1 MMRSAKLLA
10 LLFFCVALAGC
21 VTVETQP
28 FNKEAYSRIK
38 TIVILPAPAVPDYSI
53 NILHHPG
60 ASFGLIGGLVAAAE
74 LGSKGSQFTT
84 TMQKQ
89 NFDVAKT
96 LTEAVRTEVERRGYN
111 VVVLNELARS
121 DGKLLPDYASIPVKG
136 DAYLDFVVGVAG
148 YWANSHTTPYYPT
161 LTTPVR
167 MVDAKDKAIVYN
179 SLIVYGPYGGP
190 KGATQ
195 ITPDGAFA
203 VGDFNALQSS
213 PARSVEGIRSAIQA
227 VARQIASDL

>member
-1 MMRSAKLLA
+1 MIRSAKLLA
-10 LLFFCVALAGC
+10 LLFFCLAVAGC
-21 VTVETQP
+21 VTVENQP
-28 FNKEAYSRIK
+28 FNKEAHSRIK
-38 TIVILPAPAVPDYSI
+38 TIVILPAPPVPEYSI

-74 LGSKGSQFTT
+74 LGSKATQFTT
-84 TMQKQ
+84 TMQEQK
-89 NFDVAKT
+89 FDVAKT
-96 LTEAVRTEVERRGYN
+96 LTEAVKAEIERRGYT
-111 VVVLNELARS
+111 VVVLDELKRS
-121 DGKLLPDYASIPVKG
+121 DGKLLPDYAAIPVKG

-167 MVDAKDKAIVYN
+167 MIDARDKAIVYN
-179 SLIVYGPYGGP
+179 SMIVYGPYGGP

-195 ITPDGAFA
+195 ITPDSTFA
-203 VGDFNALQSS
+203 VGNFSALQAA

-227 VARQIASDL
+227 IAKQIASDL